1 MAIAMFCQNMGA
13 AVSLIAAN
21 AIFSNS
27 LRRQLQDHVADIG
40 IAPEVI
46 INAGIRSVRQL
57 FERDS
62 QPLAIVLQAYSDSV
76 DKVMYLGIAVSIAA
90 FAFGWGLGFRD
101 IRVERKMIA
110 LRAVSLQEERED
122 GKPTAAGQTT

>member
-1 MAIAMFCQNMGA
+1 MAIGMFCQNMGA

-40 IAPEVI
+40 MAPELI
-46 INAGIRSVRQL
+46 INAGIRSVRHL
-57 FERDS
+57 FERDG

-76 DKVMYLGIAVSIAA
+76 DKVMYLGIAVSIGA

-101 IRVERKMIA
+101 IRVERKLIA
-110 LRAVSLQEERED
+110 LRAESAQEERED
-122 GKPTAAGQTT
+122 GEPAAVGQKT